1 MSDTKDYAKLLQEPF
16 APGDVEWRV
25 GSSGNTG
32 GKPWAKVLAYITN
45 RAIQNRLDEVFG
57 VFGWKNEFH
66 PWKVGNK
73 EGILC
78 RLSVQVPGTSEWV
91 TKVDGAEGTDVEEIK
106 GGLSDAMKRAAVQLG
121 IGRYLYDLGENWA
134 EIVDKDG
141 RYSSKFKDEKWY
153 KWNPPSLPQ
162 WARPTP
168 APCSDP
174 KPIQQ
179 DNERVTLPK
188 VIQAKPKAQ
197 PAARPVLPPGETY
210 ADEAAKGSVLEAA
223 IKSTE
228 SVTVTKPAKSLAEE
242 KREADQMAR
251 VNKAISRC
259 ALAGTKAELEP
270 IADFADKLVAEKA
283 ITPEQRDKINAAVS
297 SAIRRIDGQ
306 ASSPHNPENK

>member
-1 MSDTKDYAKLLQEPF
+1 MSEVKDYAKLLQEPF

-66 PWKVGNK
+66 PWKVAGK

-78 RLSVQVPGTSEWV
+78 YLSVQVPGTNEWV

-106 GGLSDAMKRAAVQLG
+106 GGLSDAMKRAAVQFG

-141 RYSSKFKDEKWY
+141 RYSSKFKDDKWY

-162 WARPTP
+162 WARPAT
-168 APCSDP
+168 APCSEP
-174 KPIQQ
+174 KPV
-179 DNERVTLPK
+179 DNAAVPLPK
-188 VIQAKPKAQ
+188 IVKAAPKA
-197 PAARPVLPPGETY
+197 AAPKPGPTETY
-210 ADEAAKGSVLEAA
+210 AAAATTGSVLEAA
-223 IKSTE
+223 IASTE
-228 SVTVTKPAKSLAEE
+228 PVKEKSLAEQ

-251 VNKAISRC
+251 VNKAIARC
-259 ALAGTKAELEP
+259 ATAGVKSELEP
-270 IADFADKLVAEKA
+270 IADFADQLVAKKE
-283 ITPEQRDKINAAVS
+283 ITPEQRDKINAAVK
-297 SAIRRIDGQ
+297 SAMARIERQ
-306 ASSPHNPENK
+306 AASPHNPDNK

>member
-1 MSDTKDYAKLLQEPF
+1 MSDAKDYAKLLQEPF

-25 GSSGNTG
+25 GTSGNTG
-32 GKPWAKVLAYITN
+32 GKPWAKVLAYVTN
-45 RAIQNRLDEVFG
+45 RAIMNRLDEVFG
-57 VFGWKNEFH
+57 VFGWKNQFLN
-66 PWKVGNK
+66 WKVGSK
-73 EGILC
+73 EGVIC
-78 RLSVQVPGTSEWV
+78 RLSVQVPGTNEWV
-91 TKVDGAEGTDVEEIK
+91 TKEDGAEGTDIEEVK

-141 RYSSKFKDEKWY
+141 RYSSKFKDDKWY

-174 KPIQQ
+174 Q
-179 DNERVTLPK
+179 PK
-188 VIQAKPKAQ
+188 AEPVQKAVQAKPKAQ

-210 ADEAAKGSVLEAA
+210 SDEAASGSVLEAA
-223 IKSTE
+223 LNSTAT
-228 SVTVTKPAKSLAEE
+228 VTVTKPAKSLMEE
-242 KREADQMAR
+242 KREFDQMAR